1 MKYKIY
7 FAVVVMLAVSTHA
20 QEDVWEKLN
29 AEAEELYQQE
39 RYYEAIDRGL
49 EALKVA
55 EETFVPDDIK
65 IATTLIILAQSHQNL
80 GEYSEAEPQYNR
92 ALEIIETVLGP
103 DHPELAQLLINL
115 ADLYRIQGQYTQ
127 AEPHYERALA
137 ISESA
142 LGPDH
147 PDISTALNSLG
158 FLYYLKGEYDRA
170 EPLYKR
176 ALTIHEN
183 NFGSNHHIVAED
195 LYNLGILYSY
205 QGKYS
210 EAESPLKRALAIRE
224 KTVGRNHTD
233 VALLSSSLARNY
245 LHQGQ
250 YAKAEPLFI
259 RAITIYEYALGP
271 DHPNVALDLN
281 NLAALYKS
289 QGNSKADSLY
299 KRAQEINEKT
309 LGLNHSDHVEPL
321 STLSQ
326 DTYSEPFKN
335 RLVLSLF
342 VGPGFPMG
350 DFLSSNQGNH
360 KSVGGGGAML
370 EVEFY
375 ATKQV
380 SIGLAFWGGI
390 YDDKDFG
397 EDLQTDITT
406 GGGFIKY
413 TLPMH
418 GNLYPYGKL
427 GLGWTELKFKEPG
440 LTFKAG
446 GGIAILTGLGVLS
459 RVSDLISVNGQVTYN
474 YSFVKDA
481 EITALPNNV
490 VGFDVQY
497 ISVEVGVSFYIS
509 L

>member
-7 FAVVVMLAVSTHA
+7 LAVVAMLAFTAHA
-20 QEDVWEKLN
+20 QEELWKKLN

-39 RYYEAIDRGL
+39 MYYEAIDQGL

-55 EETFVPDDIK
+55 EETLGPDDIK
-65 IATTLIILAQSHQNL
+65 VATTLKILAQSHQNL
-80 GEYSEAEPQYNR
+80 GEYSEAEPLYNR
-92 ALEIIETVLGP
+92 ALEIMETALGP
-103 DHPELAQLLINL
+103 DHPDLAQLLINL

-127 AEPHYERALA
+127 AEPHYDRALA
-137 ISESA
+137 IRESA

-170 EPLYKR
+170 EPLYNR

-195 LYNLGILYSY
+195 LYNLGVLYSY
-205 QGKYS
+205 QGQYS

-224 KTVGRNHTD
+224 KTVGRNHPD
-233 VALLSSSLARNY
+233 VALLLSSLARNY

-250 YAKAEPLFI
+250 FAKAEPLFI

-281 NLAALYKS
+281 NLAALYKN

-309 LGLNHSDHVEPL
+309 LGLKQSDHVEPL

-326 DTYSEPFKN
+326 DAYSEPFKN
-335 RLVLSLF
+335 RLALSILL
-342 VGPGFPMG
+342 GPGIPMG
-350 DFLSSNQGNH
+350 DFLSPDKGNH
-360 KSVGGGGAML
+360 KSVGVSIVL
-370 EVEFY
+370 EAEY
-375 ATKQV
+375 YTTKQV
-380 SIGLAFWGGI
+380 SIGAAFWGGVH
-390 YDDKDFG
+390 YDKDFG
-397 EDLQTDITT
+397 EDLKTSIFT

-413 TLPMH
+413 TLPMK
-418 GNLYPYGKL
+418 GSSYPYAKL
-427 GLGWTELKFKEPG
+427 GLGWTELEFEQPG
-440 LTFKAG
+440 VTFKTG

-481 EITALPNNV
+481 KFTAPPNDV

-497 ISVEVGVSFYIS
+497 ISVDVGVSFYLS